1 MARVVTHRLLA
12 SRWSADHADESQLRL
27 LAEAVEILSAEDV
40 VTVLRKL
47 EGHALYSIIA
57 VD

>member
-1 MARVVTHRLLA
+1 
-12 SRWSADHADESQLRL
+12 

-57 VD
+57 VA

>member
-1 MARVVTHRLLA
+1 LA

-57 VD
+57 VA